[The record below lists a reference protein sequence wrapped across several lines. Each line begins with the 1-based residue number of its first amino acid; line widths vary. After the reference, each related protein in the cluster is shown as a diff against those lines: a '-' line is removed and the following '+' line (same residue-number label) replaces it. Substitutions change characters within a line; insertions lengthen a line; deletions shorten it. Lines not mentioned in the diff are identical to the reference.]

1 MALKNQNCRLT
12 CIGVFGV
19 EQRCVSTLYCCG
31 FAARETL
38 ALLNFLH
45 TPCTCY
51 CNANMLSG
59 QEHFILLLRKGC
71 WVGRAVV
78 DFLGGNKGKSDIR
91 ASPHRRRSFGS
102 KEEDQAHERHTWA
115 TRALTRTR
123 ELGRNTRRLGNVLPR
138 VVSVSIAARFESNR
152 AQSTNSIL
160 VRNSPNTGL

>member
-1 MALKNQNCRLT
+1 MCINVVLLWVCRT
-12 CIGVFGV
+12 RNVGRSV
-19 EQRCVSTLYCCG
+19 CV
-31 FAARETL
+31 ATL

-45 TPCTCY
+45 TTCTCY

-102 KEEDQAHERHTWA
+102 KEKDQAHERHNWA

-123 ELGRNTRRLGNVLPR
+123 ELGRNTRRLGNFLPR
-138 VVSVSIAARFESNR
+138 VVSVSIAARFESNSDCSKIR
-152 AQSTNSIL
+152 KQSSTTAEIPLS
-160 VRNSPNTGL
+160 